1 MRKIAIHTRYIHMY
15 KIVNHCTNST
25 LSSEGS
31 HVIVDFLEGV
41 LGECGECSWV
51 SAAKPDGVM
60 DALQHS
66 QLTQVYLGWLRLD
79 REGGREGGRE
89 GEGVFL
95 NMCE

>member
-1 MRKIAIHTRYIHMY
+1 MLRIKAYEKDCSTSDTY
-15 KIVNHCTNST
+15 KQGPVNHCTNSA
-25 LSSEGS
+25 LS
-31 HVIVDFLEGV
+31 HVIVHFLEGV
-41 LGECGECSWV
+41 FSECGECSWV

-89 GEGVFL
+89 RAYF
-95 NMCE
+95 